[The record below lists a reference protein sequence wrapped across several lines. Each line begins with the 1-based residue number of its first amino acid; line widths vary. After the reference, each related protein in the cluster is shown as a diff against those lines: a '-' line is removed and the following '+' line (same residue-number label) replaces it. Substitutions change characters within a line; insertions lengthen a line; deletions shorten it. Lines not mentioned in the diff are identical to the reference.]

1 MGFSETVFGC
11 EETNHDTLGDC
22 VTFVKWDAEKFYW
35 QLYFHHLPF

>member
-22 VTFVKWDAEKFYW
+22 VTFVKWDAEKFYL